1 LAWKGVS
8 VEAAE
13 KGDKVR
19 VNYTGRSQ
27 DGQVFE
33 SSLGLHPLTFTIG
46 SGEVV
51 QGFEE
56 AVIGMLPGQHKKVTV
71 NPEEGYGLYDESLVM
86 EISFDDLPDDLDIE
100 VGMDFEVEDDE
111 GNILSATVIEIL
123 DNSILVDA
131 NAPLAGKR
139 VIYDIELLE
148 IMSKGNI

>member
-1 LAWKGVS
+1 M
-8 VEAAE
+8 EAAGR
-13 KGDKVR
+13 GDKVR

-33 SSLGLHPLTFTIG
+33 SSLGLHPLVFTIG

-51 QGFEE
+51 KGFED

-71 NPEEGYGLYDESLVM
+71 NPEEGFGLYDESLVM
-86 EISFDDLPDDLDIE
+86 EILLEDLPEDLEIE

-111 GNILSATVIEIL
+111 GNVLPATVIEIL
-123 DNSILVDA
+123 DDSVLVDA

>member
-1 LAWKGVS
+1 

-33 SSLGLHPLTFTIG
+33 SSLGLHPLIFIIG

-51 QGFEE
+51 KGFED

-71 NPEEGYGLYDESLVM
+71 NPEEGFGLYDESLVM
-86 EISFDDLPDDLDIE
+86 EIPFEDLPDDLDVE

-111 GNILSATVIEIL
+111 GNVLPATVIEIL
-123 DNSILVDA
+123 DNAILVDA

-148 IMSKGNI
+148 IMNKGNI